1 MQKVEHLPDG
11 GIKITNT
18 IEFPEW
24 LKEKLEGMADEEAE
38 ALLDRIKS
46 EIQSKMAEELY
57 STHSKAIE
65 YAILGSWRM
74 PHMTDPFSEPPF
86 TPERFTY
93 DGLGEY
99 GKDWIELDYTPT
111 IKIKENE

>member
-24 LKEKLEGMADEEAE
+24 LKEKLEGMEDEEAE

-46 EIQSKMAEELY
+46 EIQSKMAEVLY
-57 STHSKAIE
+57 STH
-65 YAILGSWRM
+65 LGSWCM

-86 TPERFTY
+86 TPERYTY

-99 GKDWIELDYTPT
+99 GKDWIELDYTP
-111 IKIKENE
+111 ILRIKEPECK